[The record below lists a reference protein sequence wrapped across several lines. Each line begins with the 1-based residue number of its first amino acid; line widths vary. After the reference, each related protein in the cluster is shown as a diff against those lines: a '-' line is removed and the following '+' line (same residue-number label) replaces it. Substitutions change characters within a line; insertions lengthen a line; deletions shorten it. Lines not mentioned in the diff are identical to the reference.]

1 MKYYNPNVI
10 VLYILNASMKTNK
23 ENPMRIHINRYYT
36 LIASTGMSLVLFFI
50 ITGCAPPQG
59 EIQPAQQ
66 TQQISTP
73 TLLDDTKH
81 FISVASLGKRIINS
95 DSFDQFKRKIS
106 LEYRNERVFLARVDE
121 FSIGIPYSSLNQW
134 DLALENG
141 MIEGLLNEGFK
152 LAEKLDFV
160 GPRDSDEYIA
170 TSPQDAFYMHGID
183 LDHLSVIMK
192 KYKSPLLLEYQ
203 VMEFSESPQI
213 NSAIVYFRMV
223 DLASMK
229 ILASKVVK
237 GGDLVEKLND
247 VNLKEYEHT
256 HSAIKNFIFPFNL
269 FNQFSKTAVLNI
281 DILNISGA
289 YKNSPSPKTMAI
301 ENGLIT
307 GLIENSRNK
316 SIDPFLIEKTSG
328 FKFKYPVVYNNIV
341 FNTNP
346 LLYENWSELINAT
359 GCTEVIM
366 YRYIEDEGIYIRAI
380 DAKNNGLILF
390 SNVIPFSDNDN
401 KGVISNHNNV
411 SDLIA
416 RTFKFDVLSDK
427 RLLIVDGDKHTIEAD
442 NYNIIRSKF
451 NEMQLAIEEGIITAL
466 VRKSSSNDFS
476 VYEKLKTLYLKR
488 PWMYDEKIF
497 NLNPLYLDNW
507 TQLRNFGVDIL
518 IVYNNLIP
526 YEKLSIESADYK
538 KVALSYR
545 VIDLKTGDVISAN
558 EINNL

>member
-1 MKYYNPNVI
+1 
-10 VLYILNASMKTNK
+10 
-23 ENPMRIHINRYYT
+23 MRIHMNRNYILSVSMRLS
-36 LIASTGMSLVLFFI
+36 LILGFI
-50 ITGCAPPQG
+50 ITGCTQLQSVTEKFPSSQPVQYPTSQ
-59 EIQPAQQ
+59 IQ
-66 TQQISTP
+66 TP

-81 FISVASLGKRIINS
+81 FMEITSLGKRIIDS
-95 DSFDQFKRKIS
+95 ASFDQFKRKIS
-106 LEYRNERVFLARVDE
+106 PGYSSERIFLARVDE
-121 FSIGIPYSSLNQW
+121 FSIGVPYNPLNQW

-141 MIEGLLNEGFK
+141 MIEGLLNKGFK

-160 GPRDSDEYIA
+160 GPRNADEYIGN
-170 TSPQDAFYMHGID
+170 SPQDAFYMHGID
-183 LDHLSVIMK
+183 LGHLSIIMK
-192 KYKSPLLLEYQ
+192 KHKSPLLLEYQ
-203 VMEFSESPQI
+203 VMEFSGASQI

-237 GGDLVEKLND
+237 EGDSVEKLND
-247 VNLKEYEHT
+247 INLKEYERT
-256 HSAIKNFIFPFNL
+256 HSAIINFMFPFNL
-269 FNQFSKTAVLNI
+269 YDHFSKTAVLNI
-281 DILNISGA
+281 DILNITGA
-289 YKNSPSPKTMAI
+289 YKNSPSPRTMAI

-307 GLIENSRNK
+307 GLIENNRNK

-328 FKFKYPVVYNNIV
+328 FKFKYPAVYNNIV

-346 LLYENWSELINAT
+346 ILYESWSELIDAT
-359 GCTEVIM
+359 GCTEIIM
-366 YRYIEDEGIYIRAI
+366 YRYIEDEGIYIRVI
-380 DAKNNGLILF
+380 DAKNNGHILF
-390 SNVIPFSDNDN
+390 SDVIPFSENDD
-401 KGVISNHNNV
+401 KGVLSNHNSV
-411 SDLIA
+411 SDLIG
-416 RTFKFDVLSDK
+416 RTFNYDILTEK
-427 RLLIVDGDKHTIEAD
+427 RLLLVDGDKHTIEAD
-442 NYNIIRSKF
+442 NYNMIRSKF

-466 VRKSSSNDFS
+466 VRKSGSNNFS

-488 PWMYDEKIF
+488 PWMYDKKIF

-526 YEKLSIESADYK
+526 YEKLPVESVDYK

>member
-1 MKYYNPNVI
+1 MSF
-10 VLYILNASMKTNK
+10 LSM
-23 ENPMRIHINRYYT
+23 RLS
-36 LIASTGMSLVLFFI
+36 LITVFI
-50 ITGCAPPQG
+50 IIGCVPPQG
-59 EIQPAQQ
+59 EVQPDQQ
-66 TQQISTP
+66 TQKIQAP

-81 FISVASLGKRIINS
+81 FISVASLGKRIIAS
-95 DSFDQFKRKIS
+95 DGFDQFKRKIS
-106 LEYRNERVFLARVDE
+106 PSYRSKRIFLARVDE
-121 FSIGIPYSSLNQW
+121 FSIGLPYNSLNQW

-141 MIEGLLNEGFK
+141 MIEGLLNKGFK

-160 GPRDSDEYIA
+160 GPRNAEEYIGN
-170 TSPQDAFYMHGID
+170 SPQDAFYMHGID

-203 VMEFSESPQI
+203 VMEFSEVSQI
-213 NSAIVYFRMV
+213 NSAIIYFRMV

-237 GGDLVEKLND
+237 EGDSIEKLND
-247 VNLKEYEHT
+247 INLQEYKRT
-256 HSAIKNFIFPFNL
+256 HSAIRNFTFPFDLYNH
-269 FNQFSKTAVLNI
+269 FSKTAVLNI
-281 DILNISGA
+281 DILNITGA
-289 YKNSPSPKTMAI
+289 YKNLPSPKTMAI

-307 GLIENSRNK
+307 GLIENGRNK

-346 LLYENWSELINAT
+346 ILYENWPELIDAT
-359 GCTEVIM
+359 GSTEIIM
-366 YRYIEDEGIYIRAI
+366 YRYIEDEGIYIRVI
-380 DAKNNGLILF
+380 DAKKNGLILF
-390 SNVIPFSDNDN
+390 SDVIPFSDNDN
-401 KGVISNHNNV
+401 KGVLSNHNSV
-411 SDLIA
+411 SDLIG
-416 RTFKFDVLSDK
+416 RTFKYDILREK
-427 RLLIVDGDKHTIEAD
+427 KLLLVDGDKHTIEAD
-442 NYNIIRSKF
+442 NYNMTRSKF

-466 VRKSSSNDFS
+466 VRKSRSSDFS

-488 PWMYDEKIF
+488 PWMYEEKIF

-507 TQLRNFGVDIL
+507 TQLKNFGVDIL

-526 YEKLSIESADYK
+526 YEKLPVKSADYK

-545 VIDLKTGDVISAN
+545 VIDLKTGDVVSAN